1 MKKIDRNYSQLERR
15 ILETA
20 NGQIFIDKTVLLGKV
35 LKMPENTG
43 ITEADV
49 ENCLQKLTEQNSL
62 SLHTCYTLEDKS
74 ITNEFIFRVAKIM
87 TPIVILAAILIQI
100 YLMLFI

>member
-1 MKKIDRNYSQLERR
+1 MRNKKNYTKLERC

-62 SLHTCYTLEDKS
+62 SLHTCYTLEDRS

>member
-1 MKKIDRNYSQLERR
+1 MRNKKNYTKLERC

-20 NGQIFIDKTVLLGKV
+20 NGQIFIDKTVLLGKA
-35 LKMPENTG
+35 LKMPENTD

-49 ENCLQKLTEQNSL
+49 ENSLQKLSEQNAL
-62 SLHTCYTLEDKS
+62 SLHTCYALEDRS
-74 ITNEFIFRVAKIM
+74 ITNEYIFRVAKIM
-87 TPIVILAAILIQI
+87 IPVVILAAILIQI